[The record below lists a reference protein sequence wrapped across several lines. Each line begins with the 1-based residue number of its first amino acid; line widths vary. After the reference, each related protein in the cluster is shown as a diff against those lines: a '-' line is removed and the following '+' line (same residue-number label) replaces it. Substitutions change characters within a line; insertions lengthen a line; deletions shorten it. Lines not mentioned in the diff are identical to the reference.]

1 MTVRSNNIWN
11 TGEEQQK
18 TYQKAFLQTYTARGC
33 KKSQTQNTGS
43 QKIKCKAN
51 NQTDQ
56 KEPLTFVSLS
66 DDPLDSIR
74 EGVGIFQSLTL
85 KHQGQD
91 KIIKPIW
98 PIDTWPDS
106 N

>member
-1 MTVRSNNIWN
+1 MKSNKRLTRRHFYKHILLGAARNPKPKIQAVRRSN
-11 TGEEQQK
+11 
-18 TYQKAFLQTYTARGC
+18 AL
-33 KKSQTQNTGS
+33 
-43 QKIKCKAN
+43 AN

-85 KHQGQD
+85 KHQGQV